1 MKTTHIIIVAGSFW
15 LLTSCTSMT
24 FLPREGTVAK
34 FNLATVEYVDQQN
47 QNQNDVIVEEL
58 QGKIEDIVKKI
69 TEADREKIAELEAQI
84 AEQSVLIDAV
94 EASADSTRKSVQM
107 VSGRL
112 LKDISDLKSANKN
125 TQLFIDQFKA
135 DIERLPEEALR
146 EFNNAINAYL
156 NSKSPESDK

>member
-1 MKTTHIIIVAGSFW
+1 MKIIRYAIVLAALW
-15 LLTSCTSMT
+15 LMTGCSSMS
-24 FLPREGTVAK
+24 FLPREGTAAK
-34 FNLATVEYVDQQN
+34 FNLATVEYVEQQN
-47 QNQNDVIVEEL
+47 KSQNDVIVKEL
-58 QGKIEDIVKKI
+58 QGQIEEIVRKL
-69 TEADREKIAELEAQI
+69 TEVDREKLADLEAQI
-84 AEQSVLIDAV
+84 AQQSKMIADVQ
-94 EASADSTRKSVQM
+94 ASADSTRSSVQM

-156 NSKSPESDK
+156 NSEPEK